1 MLTKQKAKKK
11 KNREKLVYK
20 SLLKKRKA
28 KQETDSALR
37 QTNKL
42 QREILKLSTPKTKLL
57 KVKQELELKK
67 AEELKEKNKEIA

>member
-28 KQETDSALR
+28 KQEVDSALR

-67 AEELKEKNKEIA
+67 AEELKEKK

>member
-28 KQETDSALR
+28 KQEVDSALR

-42 QREILKLSTPKTKLL
+42 QREILKLSTPKIKLL
-57 KVKQELELKK
+57 KVKEELELKK
-67 AEELKEKNKEIA
+67 SEELKEKK